1 MYCILLLLYNTY
13 CSSNHHSRWHDI
25 VKDEILKEIDNLKA
39 DITAYNSGNL
49 LLLTSIDHDGGVG
62 STSSNEGGG
71 DCVHDETNVNSAS
84 KTKRKLH
91 APKSI
96 LFRALS
102 LTSLTKTSN
111 NNDDRR
117 KTIFWRRKKKGNST
131 VTVKESTNECYD
143 SPSIV

>member
-1 MYCILLLLYNTY
+1 M
-13 CSSNHHSRWHDI
+13 
-25 VKDEILKEIDNLKA
+25 KEIDNLKA
-39 DITAYNSGNL
+39 DVAAYNSGHL

-102 LTSLTKTSN
+102 LTALTKTSN
-111 NNDDRR
+111 NDDQR
-117 KTIFWRRKKKGNST
+117 KTIFWKRKKKGNST

>member
-1 MYCILLLLYNTY
+1 M
-13 CSSNHHSRWHDI
+13 
-25 VKDEILKEIDNLKA
+25 KEIDNLKA
-39 DITAYNSGNL
+39 DVAAYNSGHL

-96 LFRALS
+96 LFRTLLLKTLA
-102 LTSLTKTSN
+102 KTS

-117 KTIFWRRKKKGNST
+117 TTVFWKRKKKGNGT
-131 VTVKESTNECYD
+131 VNVEGTANECYD